1 MYSMNIKIFF
11 FLAWK
16 KRGRGSRAG
25 TKEQKQTQKEVK
37 KQEENY
43 ESERLAEGESS
54 LRAGSTQTYDLLT
67 QTQRLSEDNLQ
78 SKRWLSAILI
88 LMFEGTHAP
97 HISECLKSLKS
108 LSNLCPLYEGLH
120 RTMEKSQ
127 GYTIQ
132 SQEQLTRQIKNVL
145 HGKFVYSYYYIRF
158 PHVSVI

>member
-1 MYSMNIKIFF
+1 MGHLTGKVTILMYSMNIKIFF

-25 TKEQKQTQKEVK
+25 TKEYKQTQKEVK

-43 ESERLAEGESS
+43 ESERLAEVESS
-54 LRAGSTQTYDLLT
+54 LRAESTHCLLT
-67 QTQRLSEDNLQ
+67 QTQRLSEDNLR

-120 RTMEKSQ
+120 RTMEKS
-127 GYTIQ
+127 
-132 SQEQLTRQIKNVL
+132 
-145 HGKFVYSYYYIRF
+145 
-158 PHVSVI
+158 